1 LHTDINAV
9 AKLLNETDRRKVL
22 DEKTLSTLEFHKI
35 LEQLAHHTTFSVGR
49 ERALAV
55 CPVTDIEEAERLQ
68 AETEEARMLFDLHGD
83 LSLGGAHDVRPLIEN
98 ALKNVPL
105 TPEEL
110 LDIRSTLL
118 RAGEVRRTLTRLG
131 PEFPNLTHLGRQI
144 DPCSHVSEEIGKSI
158 DDRGEVRDNAT
169 PELARIR
176 REERIAHSRL
186 MNALQKI
193 VSSTENQKYLQ
204 EPIITQ
210 RHGRY
215 VVPLKAEFKGRIP
228 GLVHDQSASGATLF
242 IEPLATVELNNRWRE
257 LQLDE
262 AREIR
267 RILSELTLLVAEESV
282 YIEGAVNLLGELDLI
297 LARARYAEQLNAVR
311 PKLLDFQRSRRLKN
325 RDGETTEIHHP
336 GSVINLPR
344 ARHPLLPPES
354 VVPIDVHIGKDFFIL
369 VITGPNTGGKT
380 VSLKTTGLLA
390 LMAQSGMQIP
400 TAEGA
405 ELTVFDGI
413 YADIGD
419 EQSIEQNLSTF
430 SSHMGQIIRILKNA
444 DSRSLVLLDELGA
457 GTDPEEGSALARAI
471 LSHLLA
477 RGITTFA
484 TTHYSE
490 LKVYAHVTP
499 GIENAS
505 VEFDPETLSPTYEL
519 TIGLPGRSN
528 ALYIASRLG
537 LDEEIVAA
545 AKAMVR
551 PESRETESLLLDLKE
566 ARVAAQSARIELERE
581 RTEVERLRRE
591 LTEKLARIEEARR
604 LVLMEAREEADAEI
618 EEVRRE
624 IKKLRQRLKSLQPG
638 LHQQMLKEAE
648 KALEKLSKEEIPEAP
663 VTVESAE
670 EPQEGM
676 YEFVV
681 GPLKPGDRVF
691 VTTLQADGEV
701 VSAGAE
707 DALVQVG
714 AFRIRV
720 PLERLERKGKPVA
733 VKKEQE
739 PEFLEPS
746 VERPPMEIDLRG
758 QTVDEAL
765 PKVEKYLDQAYL
777 ARLPWVRII
786 HGKGTGA
793 LRQAIRKYLSD
804 HPLVATFRSGE
815 ESEGGNG
822 VTVVK
827 FIEEK

>member
-1 LHTDINAV
+1 M
-9 AKLLNETDRRKVL
+9 
-22 DEKTLSTLEFHKI
+22 DEKTLTTLEFDKI
-35 LEQLAHHTTFSVGR
+35 LERLARHTTFSVGR
-49 ERALAV
+49 ELALSV
-55 CPVTDIEEAERLQ
+55 RPVANLEEAERLQ
-68 AETEEARMLFDLHGD
+68 AETEEARLLFDLRGD
-83 LSLGGAHDVRPLIEN
+83 LPLGGAHDVRPLVEN
-98 ALKNVPL
+98 ALKGVPL
-105 TPEEL
+105 TPEEM
-110 LDIRSTLL
+110 LDVRSTLL
-118 RAGEVRRTLTRLG
+118 RAGEVRRVLTRLG

-144 DPCSHVSEEIGKSI
+144 DPCSHVSEEIGRCI
-158 DDRGEVRDNAT
+158 DDRGEVRDSASA
-169 PELARIR
+169 ELARIR
-176 REERIAHSRL
+176 REERIAHGRL

-228 GLVHDQSASGATLF
+228 GLVHDQSSSGATLF

-262 AREIR
+262 AREVR
-267 RILSELTLLVAEESV
+267 KILNDLTTLIAEEAV
-282 YIEGAVNLLGELDLI
+282 YIDQAVSLLGELDLI
-297 LARARYAEQLNAVR
+297 LARARYAQELDAVR
-311 PKLLDFQRSRRLKN
+311 PKLLRFRPPHPV
-325 RDGETTEIHHP
+325 RDREGKVSEVRHP
-336 GSVINLPR
+336 GSVLNFPK
-344 ARHPLLPPES
+344 ARHPLLPPET
-354 VVPIDVHIGKDFFIL
+354 VVPIDVHIGRDFFIL

-380 VSLKTTGLLA
+380 VSLKTAGLLA

-405 ELTVFDGI
+405 EMTVWDGV

-430 SSHMGQIIRILKNA
+430 SSHMGQIIRILDRA
-444 DSRSLVLLDELGA
+444 DSRSLVILDELGA

-477 RGITTFA
+477 RSITTLA

-505 VEFDPETLSPTYEL
+505 VEFDPETLSPTFEL

-528 ALYIASRLG
+528 ALYIAGKLG
-537 LDEEIVAA
+537 LDPEIIAA
-545 AKAMVR
+545 ARAMVR

-566 ARVAAQSARIELERE
+566 ARVAAQTARMELERE
-581 RTEVERLRRE
+581 RAEVEKLRKE
-591 LTEKLARIEEARR
+591 LVEKLARIEEARR
-604 LVLMEAREEADAEI
+604 LVLMEAREEANAEL

-624 IKKLRQRLKSLQPG
+624 IRKLRQRFKSVQPG

-648 KALEKLSKEEIPEAP
+648 EALEKLEKEEIPEAP
-663 VTVESAE
+663 AKPPDEKEALTLVS
-670 EPQEGM
+670 
-676 YEFVV
+676 
-681 GPLKPGDRVF
+681 GPLKAGDKVF

-701 VSAGAE
+701 VSAGEE

-720 PLERLERKGKPVA
+720 PLDRLERKGRPVA
-733 VKKEQE
+733 VREERE
-739 PEFLEPS
+739 PEIREPV
-746 VERPPMEIDLRG
+746 VERPPMELDIRG
-758 QTVDEAL
+758 HTVDEAL

-793 LRQAIRKYLSD
+793 LRQAVRSYLSG

-815 ESEGGNG
+815 DSEGGNG

-827 FIEEK
+827 FVEEE

>member
-1 LHTDINAV
+1 M
-9 AKLLNETDRRKVL
+9 

-35 LEQLAHHTTFSVGR
+35 LERLARHTTFSVGR
-49 ERALAV
+49 ELALSV
-55 CPVTDIEEAERLQ
+55 RPVTDLEEAERLQ
-68 AETEEARMLFDLHGD
+68 AETDEARMLFDLRGD
-83 LSLGGAHDVRPLIEN
+83 LPMGGAHDIRPLVEN
-98 ALKNVPL
+98 ALKGVPL

-110 LDIRSTLL
+110 LDVRSTLL
-118 RAGEVRRTLTRLG
+118 RAGEVRRILTRLG

-158 DDRGEVRDNAT
+158 DDRGEVRDGASA
-169 PELARIR
+169 ELARIR
-176 REERIAHSRL
+176 RDERLAHSRL

-193 VSSTENQKYLQ
+193 VSSSENQKYLQ
-204 EPIITQ
+204 EPIVTQ

-262 AREIR
+262 AREVR
-267 RILSELTLLVAEESV
+267 RILGELTMLIAEEAV
-282 YIEGAVNLLGELDLI
+282 YIEQAVNVLGEIDLI
-297 LARARYAEQLNAVR
+297 LARARYAEEIDGVR
-311 PKLLDFQRSRRLKN
+311 PKLLAFQRQHHLKN
-325 RDGETTEIHHP
+325 RDGEITEIRHP
-336 GSVINLPR
+336 GSVLNFPQ

-354 VVPIDVHIGKDFFIL
+354 VVPIDVHIGRDFFVL

-405 ELTVFDGI
+405 EMTVFDGV

-430 SSHMGQIIRILKNA
+430 SSHMGQIIRILKSA
-444 DSRSLVLLDELGA
+444 DERSLVLLDELGA

-477 RGITTFA
+477 RSITTFA

-490 LKVYAHVTP
+490 LKVYAHATP

-505 VEFDPETLSPTYEL
+505 VEFDPETLSPTFEL

-537 LDEEIVAA
+537 LDEEIVEAA
-545 AKAMVR
+545 RVMVR
-551 PESRETESLLLDLKE
+551 PESREAESLLLDLKE
-566 ARVAAQSARIELERE
+566 ARVAAQTARIELERE
-581 RTEVERLRRE
+581 RAEVEKLRKE
-591 LTEKLARIEEARR
+591 LVEKLAKIEEARR
-604 LVLMEAREEADAEI
+604 LVLMEAREEANAEI
-618 EEVRRE
+618 EEVRKEVR
-624 IKKLRQRLKSLQPG
+624 KLRQRFKSVQPG

-648 KALEKLSKEEIPEAP
+648 KALEKLEKEAIPEAP
-663 VTVESAE
+663 VASGN
-670 EPQEGM
+670 EPREGLA
-676 YEFVV
+676 FVS

-701 VSAGAE
+701 VSSGSE

-720 PLERLERKGKPVA
+720 PLDRLERKGKPVA
-733 VKKEQE
+733 VREERVAEIPE
-739 PEFLEPS
+739 PK
-746 VERPPMEIDLRG
+746 VERPPMEIDIRG
-758 QTVDEAL
+758 HTVDEAL

-786 HGKGTGA
+786 HGKGTGT
-793 LRQAIRKYLSD
+793 LRQAIRSYLSG

-827 FIEEK
+827 FIEED